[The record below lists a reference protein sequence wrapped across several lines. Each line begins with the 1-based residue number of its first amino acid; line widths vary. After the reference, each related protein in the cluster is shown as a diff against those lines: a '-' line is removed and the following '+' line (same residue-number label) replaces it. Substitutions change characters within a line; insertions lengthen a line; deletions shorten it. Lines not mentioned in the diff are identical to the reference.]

1 LVLSIA
7 DVKKIIFVMKP
18 MSIMILAGVAG
29 FYLVSGL
36 GLSAIYN
43 DAEGFDFGVFW
54 LLGAFFLYKTWYM
67 AK

>member
-1 LVLSIA
+1 
-7 DVKKIIFVMKP
+7 